1 MQIRTNDYGNAALP
15 PMSDRHPRL
24 IVLTT
29 TIIAM
34 VFTVAPLP
42 TWLAIV
48 RPAFLVLTVLYWSIM
63 IPRAG
68 GVLLGYAS
76 GLALDVFQGSL
87 LGEHALALSLVTYL
101 AIRLHLLMRAKP
113 LFEQSLFVFAA
124 LMVYESV
131 LWVIDG
137 WSGHALSTPARWVHT
152 LTGGLIWPLVVGIL
166 GRFHASR

>member
-1 MQIRTNDYGNAALP
+1 MKSPSDPVPAL
-15 PMSDRHPRL
+15 
-24 IVLTT
+24 
-29 TIIAM
+29 
-34 VFTVAPLP
+34 
-42 TWLAIV
+42 
-48 RPAFLVLTVLYWSIM
+48 M

-87 LGEHALALSLVTYL
+87 LGEHALALAFVTYL

-137 WSGHALSTPARWVHT
+137 WSGHPLSTPARWVHAV
-152 LTGGLIWPLVVGIL
+152 TGGLIWPLVFGIL
-166 GRFHASR
+166 GRFRTSR